1 MIAVARG
8 PHCRQGCG
16 ACRGAR
22 VGDSVAVW
30 LLDALDRGVAEA
42 TLFAAVLFLIGGI
55 DDLLVDLHWIARA
68 GRRDESRVDALPDAP
83 PLRLAVF
90 VPAWDEHRV
99 IAAMLD
105 TALERWR
112 YPDYR
117 LYVGCYPND
126 PATIRAVA
134 DVAARD
140 PRVRLVVGT
149 RDGPTTKADC
159 LNVLWRALLRTDAAD
174 GRRTDA
180 IVLHDAEDVVHPDE
194 LRVHAHF
201 LRDAA
206 LVQLPVVPL
215 IDGARRLVS
224 GHYADEFAHSHGVEM
239 VVRSAIG
246 AALPLAGVGCAVR
259 RDALEQLAGTGA
271 PFAADSLTED
281 YELGLRVAA
290 LGLPARFARVREEG
304 GGALIATR
312 AYFPDTVATSVRQK
326 ARWVAGIALAGWD
339 RTGWGGRLRPAELW
353 MRMRDRRAPLAML
366 VLVAGYLALI
376 GWGASALAHGLA
388 GTPVPR
394 PGAGVAALLSANT
407 ALLGWRLL
415 VRIAAT
421 AGEHGWREGL
431 WAAPRLLVGNVI
443 AMLAARHALTRYLRM
458 LAGGGLRWEKT
469 AHRFPDRDAR
479 A

>member
-1 MIAVARG
+1 MPRSGMPGSTLGSALRG
-8 PHCRQGCG
+8 
-16 ACRGAR
+16 
-22 VGDSVAVW
+22 VGDSMTGTGAAW
-30 LLDALDRGVAEA
+30 LLEALDRAVAET

-55 DDLLVDLHWIARA
+55 DDLLVDLHWLVRLR
-68 GRRDESRVDALPDAP
+68 GRRAVPLADLPPSPAM
-83 PLRLAVF
+83 RLAVF

-105 TALERWR
+105 TALGRWR
-112 YPDYR
+112 DPDLR
-117 LYVGCYPND
+117 IYVGCYPND

-140 PRVRLVVGT
+140 SRVRLVIGT
-149 RDGPTTKADC
+149 RAGPTTKADC
-159 LNVLWRALLRTDAAD
+159 LNTLWGALLRADAAEA
-174 GRRTDA
+174 RHTEA
-180 IVLHDAEDVVHPDE
+180 VVLHDAEDVVDAAE

-215 IDGARRLVS
+215 VDPRRRWVS
-224 GHYADEFAHSHGVEM
+224 GHYADEFAHSHGVEL

-259 RDALEQLAGTGA
+259 RDALDRLAGAGM

-290 LGLPARFARVREEG
+290 MGLPARFARVR
-304 GGALIATR
+304 GADGAMVATR
-312 AYFPDTVATSVRQK
+312 AYFPDTVAASVRQK

-353 MRMRDRRAPLAML
+353 MRMRDRRAPLAVL
-366 VLVAGYLALI
+366 VLVAGYLALL
-376 GWGASALAHGLA
+376 GWGASALAHALA
-388 GTPVPR
+388 GTRAPA
-394 PGAGVAALLSANT
+394 PGPGVATVLSVNAALLC
-407 ALLGWRLL
+407 WRLL
-415 VRIAAT
+415 ARIAAT
-421 AGEHGWREGL
+421 TGAHGWREGA
-431 WAAPRLLVGNVI
+431 WAAPRMIVGNFI
-443 AMLAARHALTRYLRM
+443 AMLAARHALARYLRM
-458 LAGGGLRWEKT
+458 LAGRGLRWEKT
-469 AHRFPDRDAR
+469 AHRFPGA